1 MSMLKVVR
9 PALKF
14 FVRCQ
19 SQKTLDLLQNKAPI
33 ELTADAELEN
43 LPVENTIE
51 WNKKLKSFRVRG
63 DSQRALKLFEIGIR
77 KHRYQPDYITYVSMI
92 EMCKEVKDLENGR
105 YVHRQICQSPV
116 NSNSRI
122 QSLLMVK
129 RPRHRTNRG
138 RSSRSRTCTSNAAT
152 FTALEKCSSC

>member
-9 PALKF
+9 PPLQF

-19 SQKTLDLLQNKAPI
+19 SQKTLDLLQSQAPI
-33 ELTADAELEN
+33 ELAADAELEN

-51 WNKKLKSFRVRG
+51 WNKKLKSYRMRG
-63 DSQRALKLFEIGIR
+63 DSQRALKLFEVGIR

-105 YVHRQICQSPV
+105 YVHRQIYQSPV
-116 NSNSRI
+116 NTNSRI
-122 QSLLMVK
+122 QSLLMVRRSAN
-129 RPRHRTNRG
+129 RPSVTTF
-138 RSSRSRTCTSNAAT
+138 SSRTCTSNAAM
-152 FTALEKCSSC
+152 FAAPAKCSIC